1 MNFCEIL
8 ILFNYWFYYLI
19 EIMAK
24 TITVEDR
31 NLIIKIAKLFL
42 DSPYQFGWNGDLPW
56 DPTDCSR
63 FVQVVLWN
71 VWITVERNSAMQW
84 EQFSST
90 GNMHTDLS
98 KADVWDLVFFKDTY
112 ETENE
117 ITHVAFYMWNN
128 EMIGAS
134 WKKVQISK
142 IDKYWQDHFKW
153 VGMLSLFTKDYSK
166 TKANKNYERLSNK
179 DEIIRQRTLKAVN
192 AVIAVL
198 TSTWVDLPEKYQK
211 ISADYAKKLRTEYP
225 EARKL
230 ENDMT
235 KKVYQSVVDMISYS
249 RKYAWYTE
257 QKKYEELANYLRK
270 KFWLQ

>member
-1 MNFCEIL
+1 
-8 ILFNYWFYYLI
+8 
-19 EIMAK
+19 MAK
-24 TITVEDR
+24 TITAEDR
-31 NLIIKIAKLFL
+31 DLIIEIAKQFL
-42 DSPYQFGWNGDLPW
+42 DSPYMFWGNGDLPG

-63 FVQVVLWN
+63 FVQVVLEN
-71 VWITVERNSAMQW
+71 VGITVERNSAMQW

-98 KADVWDLVFFKDTY
+98 KAEIWDLVFFKNTY

-142 IDKYWQDHFKW
+142 IDKYRQDHFKW
-153 VGMLSLFTKDYSK
+153 VGKLSLFTKDYSK
-166 TKANKNYERLSNK
+166 TKANKNYNRLNNK
-179 DEIIRQRTLKAVN
+179 EEINKIRTLKAVN

-198 TSTWVDLPEKYQK
+198 TSTWWDLPEKYQK
-211 ISADYAKKLRTEYP
+211 ISADYAKKLRTDYP
-225 EARKL
+225 DARKL
-230 ENDMT
+230 ET
-235 KKVYQSVVDMISYS
+235 EQAKKVYQSVVDMLSYS
-249 RKYAWYTE
+249 WKFAWCTE
-257 QKKYEELANYLRK
+257 QKKYEELANYLRN